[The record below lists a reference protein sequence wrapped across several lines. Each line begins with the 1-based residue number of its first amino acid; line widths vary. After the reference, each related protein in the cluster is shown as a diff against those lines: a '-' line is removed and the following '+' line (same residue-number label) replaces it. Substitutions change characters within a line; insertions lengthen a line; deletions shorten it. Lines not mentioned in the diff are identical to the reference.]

1 MELLSPSTKEPCKPP
16 HYLAELAVTRYAKHL
31 RVPLPFK
38 FWNTDEWKKEY
49 RQQIIAANSLL
60 KLFEPEVLLAVLES
74 KDGNWIYSLNQP
86 KLIDL
91 AKREQARITIEKK
104 FAESSKKLE
113 YDPNNV
119 NVVPNVQSKP
129 NTMSKLRG
137 LDG

>member
-1 MELLSPSTKEPCKPP
+1 M
-16 HYLAELAVTRYAKHL
+16 
-31 RVPLPFK
+31 
-38 FWNTDEWKKEY
+38 
-49 RQQIIAANSLL
+49 
-60 KLFEPEVLLAVLES
+60 
-74 KDGNWIYSLNQP
+74 NQP

-104 FAESSKKLE
+104 FMETSKKLE

-119 NVVPNVQSKP
+119 NIVPNVQSKP